1 MPGESLLSIHPFFIN
16 FWEQNLDSYVP
27 SKKLNLM
34 KVLKFGGTSVGSSEN
49 IRKVKEIV
57 NDQEGNVIVVVS
69 ALGGIT
75 DKILRAAITAST
87 GTGDFHTDLK
97 EIKEKHYVTIDE
109 LFNGGGS
116 IKYIVDELLDE
127 LEQILTGITLVGE
140 LTAKTLD
147 RIAGIGERISSNIVA
162 QFLGAERVDS
172 SEIIQTDS
180 AFGKALVDF
189 KVTNRLIRDRFTSFE
204 GVAVLPGFISKNE
217 KGEFTTLG
225 RGGSDYTAAIISAA
239 LDVDVLE
246 IWTDVNG
253 FMTADP
259 RVIRK
264 AYTIPEL
271 TYSEAMELSH
281 FGAKVI
287 YPPTILPV
295 YQKGIP
301 IQIKN
306 TFEPANSGT
315 RISRT
320 LKNGLERPIK
330 GISSISGINLVTLQ
344 GLGMVGVTGIS
355 MRLFSALAKENVNVI
370 LISQASSENSIS
382 VAIDEHAVESAREAI
397 QTEFEKEIA
406 SGQINKIEMESDLS
420 VVAIVG
426 ENMKH
431 TTGIAGKLFST
442 MGKSGVNIIAI
453 AQGASELNISWVV
466 KTEELRKTLNAV
478 HESFFLSEN
487 VELNVFLM
495 GTGTVGGNLL
505 QQLQSQQEKLIKE
518 KHLKIKLTG
527 VANSKK
533 MVFNRDGIDISTFAE
548 SLNKSDQ
555 TSSLGGFVK
564 GIKDMNIYNSVF
576 VDCTASDDVA
586 NIYKEVLSSNI
597 SIVTANKVAASSD
610 FENYSELKKIAK
622 RKGVK
627 FLFETNVGAGLPI
640 INTLNDLVYS
650 GDKILRIEAV
660 LSGTLNYIFNTISA
674 DVPLSKTIQQAKE
687 EGYSE
692 PDPRIDLSGVDVARK
707 VLILARESGYRIEM
721 EDIKINKFVPDSYFE
736 GSLDEFWS
744 GISDLDG
751 EFEKERKRL
760 EKENKKWRFVA
771 RFENGAAEVGLQEVD
786 SKHPFYDLE
795 GSNNLVMYTTER
807 YHEFPM
813 LIKGYGAGASVTAA
827 GVFADLIKVS
837 NI

>member
-1 MPGESLLSIHPFFIN
+1 
-16 FWEQNLDSYVP
+16 
-27 SKKLNLM
+27 M
-34 KVLKFGGTSVGSSEN
+34 KVLKFGGTSVGSTEN
-49 IRKVKEIV
+49 IKRVKEIV
-57 NDQEGNVIVVVS
+57 QSQNGNVIVVVS

-75 DKILRAAITAST
+75 DKILTAARTAST
-87 GTGDFHTDLK
+87 GTGDFRATLAG
-97 EIKEKHYVTIDE
+97 IKTKHNQVIE
-109 LFNGGGS
+109 GLFDKSDS
-116 IKYIVDELLDE
+116 IKYIVAELLDE

-140 LTAKTLD
+140 LTTKTLD

-162 QFLGAERVDS
+162 QFIGAERKDS
-172 SEIIQTDS
+172 SEFIRTNS
-180 AFGKALVDF
+180 NFGKAQVDF
-189 KVTNRLIRDRFTSFE
+189 VVTNKNIQSAFSEFK
-204 GVAVLPGFISKNE
+204 GVAVVPGFISKNE
-217 KGEFTTLG
+217 KGEFTTIG
-225 RGGSDYTAAIISAA
+225 RGGSDYTAAIVAAA
-239 LDVDVLE
+239 LGADILE

-259 RVIRK
+259 RVISK

-301 IQIKN
+301 VQIKN
-306 TFEPANSGT
+306 TFEPGNPGT

-320 LKNGLERPIK
+320 MENGADHPIK
-330 GISSISGINLVTLQ
+330 GISSISGITLVTLQ
-344 GLGMVGVTGIS
+344 GIGMVGVTGIS

-382 VAIDEHAVESAREAI
+382 VAIDASAVELAEKAI
-397 QTEFEKEIA
+397 RFEFEREIA
-406 SGQINKIEMESDLS
+406 TGQVNKIEMVGDLS
-420 VVAIVG
+420 IVAIVG
-426 ENMKH
+426 QNMKH
-431 TTGIAGKLFST
+431 STGVAGKLFSAI
-442 MGKSGVNIIAI
+442 GKSGVNVIVI

-466 KTEELRKTLNAV
+466 RNADLRKTLNVV

-487 VELNVFLM
+487 IELNLFLM
-495 GTGTVGGNLL
+495 GIGTVGGNLL
-505 QQLQSQQEKLIKE
+505 QQLEAQQERLLKE

-527 VANSKK
+527 IANSRK
-533 MVFNRDGIDISTFAE
+533 MVFAREGIKISEYKKQLEKSDKKTSLQGFADGIKE
-548 SLNKSDQ
+548 
-555 TSSLGGFVK
+555 V
-564 GIKDMNIYNSVF
+564 NIYNSVF

-586 NIYKEVLSSNI
+586 TLYKQILSSNI
-597 SIVTANKVAASSD
+597 SVVTANKVAASSGFD
-610 FENYSELKKIAK
+610 NYAELKKIAK
-622 RKGVK
+622 QKGAK

-640 INTLNDLVYS
+640 INTLNDLVNS

-674 DVPLSKTIQQAKE
+674 EIPLSKTIEMAKE
-687 EGYSE
+687 EGFSE

-707 VLILARESGYRIEM
+707 ILILARESGYRIEM
-721 EDIKINKFVPDSYFE
+721 DDIKINKFVPDSYFE
-736 GSLDEFWS
+736 GSLDAFWES
-744 GISDLDG
+744 ISELDA
-751 EFEKERKRL
+751 EFEENRKRL
-760 EKENKKWRFVA
+760 EKEDKKWRFVA
-771 RFENGAAEVGLQEVD
+771 KFENGAAEVGLQEVD

-807 YHEFPM
+807 YNEFPM

-827 GVFADLIKVS
+827 GVFADIIKVS

>member
-1 MPGESLLSIHPFFIN
+1 
-16 FWEQNLDSYVP
+16 
-27 SKKLNLM
+27 M
-34 KVLKFGGTSVGSSEN
+34 KVLKFGGTSVGSAEN
-49 IRKVKEIV
+49 IKRVKDIV
-57 NDQEGNVIVVVS
+57 QSQKGDVIVVVS

-75 DKILRAAITAST
+75 DKILSVAQNASI
-87 GTGDFHTDLK
+87 GTSDFHTELT
-97 EIKEKHYVTIDE
+97 EIKRRHDEVIDK
-109 LFNGGGS
+109 LFYKSDS
-116 IKYIVDELLDE
+116 IKYIVEELLDE

-147 RIAGIGERISSNIVA
+147 RIVGIGERISSNIVA
-162 QFLGAERVDS
+162 QFIVAERKDS
-172 SEIIQTDS
+172 SEFIRTDS
-180 AFGKALVDF
+180 NFGKAIVDF
-189 KVTNRLIRDRFTSFE
+189 DVTNKNIQNTFNGFK
-204 GVAVLPGFISKNE
+204 GIAVVPGFISKNA
-217 KGEFTTLG
+217 KGEFTTIG

-239 LDVDVLE
+239 LNVDVLE

-259 RVIRK
+259 RVISK

-301 IQIKN
+301 VQIKN
-306 TFEPANSGT
+306 TFEPENPGT
-315 RISRT
+315 RISQT
-320 LKNGLERPIK
+320 MENGLEHPIK
-330 GISSISGINLVTLQ
+330 GISSISGITLVTLQ
-344 GLGMVGVTGIS
+344 GIGMVGVTGIS

-382 VAIDEHAVESAREAI
+382 VAIDEHAVDLAEHAI

-406 SGQINKIEMESDLS
+406 AGQISKIEMESSLS
-420 VVAIVG
+420 IVAIVG
-426 ENMKH
+426 QNMKH

-466 KTEELRKTLNAV
+466 RKAELRKTLNVV

-487 VELNVFLM
+487 IELNVFLM
-495 GTGTVGGNLL
+495 GIGTVGGNLL
-505 QQLQSQQEKLIKE
+505 QQLQNQQDKLLKE
-518 KHLKIKLTG
+518 KHLKIKLAG

-533 MVFNRDGIDISTFAE
+533 MVFEREGIDISSYKE
-548 SLNKSDQ
+548 SLDNSDKI
-555 TSSLGGFVK
+555 SSLQGFADEVK
-564 GIKDMNIYNSVF
+564 AMNIYNSVF

-586 NIYKEVLSSNI
+586 TLYKEILSANI
-597 SIVTANKVAASSD
+597 SVVTANKVAASSD
-610 FENYSELKKIAK
+610 FDNYAELKKIAK
-622 RKGVK
+622 RKGAK

-640 INTLNDLVYS
+640 INTLNDLVNS

-660 LSGTLNYIFNTISA
+660 LSGTLNFIFNTISA
-674 DVPLSKTIQQAKE
+674 EIPLSKTIRMAKE
-687 EGYSE
+687 EGFSE

-707 VLILARESGYRIEM
+707 ILILARESGYRIEM
-721 EDIKINKFVPDSYFE
+721 DDIKINKFIPDSYFE

-744 GISDLDG
+744 TISGLDT
-751 EFEKERKRL
+751 EFEKNRIRL
-760 EKENKKWRFVA
+760 ESENKKWRFVA
-771 RFENGAAEVGLQEVD
+771 RFENGKAEVGLQEVD

>member
-1 MPGESLLSIHPFFIN
+1 
-16 FWEQNLDSYVP
+16 
-27 SKKLNLM
+27 M
-34 KVLKFGGTSVGSSEN
+34 KVLKFGGTSVGSAAN
-49 IRKVKEIV
+49 IKRVKDIV
-57 NDQEGNVIVVVS
+57 LNQNDDVVVVVS

-75 DKILRAAITAST
+75 DKILSAAHNAAS
-87 GTGDFHTDLK
+87 GTGDFHTELT
-97 EIKEKHYVTIDE
+97 EIRKRHDETLSE
-109 LFNGGGS
+109 LFNGS
-116 IKYIVDELLDE
+116 ESVKEHVDVLLDE
-127 LEQILTGITLVGE
+127 LEKLLTGITLVGE
-140 LTAKTLD
+140 LTLKTLD
-147 RIAGIGERISSNIVA
+147 RIAGLGERISSHIVA
-162 QFLGAERVDS
+162 EFIGCPRKDS
-172 SEIIQTDS
+172 SEFIQTDS
-180 AFGKALVDF
+180 NFGKAAVDF
-189 KVTNRLIRDRFTSFE
+189 EVTNNKIKETFAGFK
-204 GVAVLPGFISKNE
+204 GAAVVPGFISKNA

-225 RGGSDYTAAIISAA
+225 RGGSDFTAAILAAA
-239 LDVDVLE
+239 LDVEILE

-264 AYTIPEL
+264 AYTIPEI

-306 TFEPANSGT
+306 TFEPENPGT
-315 RISRT
+315 KIVKGV
-320 LKNGLERPIK
+320 KNGFDRPIK
-330 GISSISGINLVTLQ
+330 GISSISGITLVTLQ
-344 GLGMVGVTGIS
+344 GIGMVGVTGIS
-355 MRLFSALAKENVNVI
+355 MRLFTALAKVNVNVI

-382 VAIDEHAVESAREAI
+382 VAIEEKALDVAEAAIRE
-397 QTEFEKEIA
+397 EFEKEISA
-406 SGQINKIEMESDLS
+406 GQVNKIELERSVS

-466 KTEELRKTLNAV
+466 KNEDLRKTLNVV

-487 VELNVFLM
+487 VELNIFLM
-495 GTGTVGGNLL
+495 GIGTVGGNLL
-505 QQLQSQQEKLIKE
+505 KQIKQQQERLLKENHLRLKLAGI
-518 KHLKIKLTG
+518 
-527 VANSKK
+527 ANSKK
-533 MVFNRDGIDISTFAE
+533 MLFNRDGIEIDSFREQLDA
-548 SLNKSDQ
+548 SAK
-555 TSSLGGFVK
+555 TSSLQGFVDE
-564 GIKDMNIYNSVF
+564 IKEMNIYNSVF
-576 VDCTASDDVA
+576 VDCTANDAVA
-586 NIYKEVLSSNI
+586 DLYKEILSSNV
-597 SIVTANKVAASSD
+597 SIVTANKVAASSEYD
-610 FENYSELKKIAK
+610 NYAELKKIAK
-622 RKGVK
+622 KKGIK

-640 INTLNDLVYS
+640 INTLNDLVNS
-650 GDKILRIEAV
+650 GDKVQRIEAV

-674 DVPLSKTIQQAKE
+674 DIPLSKTIQMAKD

-692 PDPRIDLSGVDVARK
+692 PDPRVDLSGVDVARK
-707 VLILARESGYRIEM
+707 ILILARESGYRIEM
-721 EDIKINKFVPDSYFE
+721 DDISINRFVPEELFA
-736 GSLDEFWS
+736 GTLDEFWA
-744 GISDLDG
+744 GVTELDAK
-751 EFEKERKRL
+751 FETERQRL
-760 EKENKKWRFVA
+760 ETENKKWRFVA
-771 RFENGAAEVGLQEVD
+771 KFENGKAEAGLQEVD
-786 SKHPFYDLE
+786 STHPFYDLE